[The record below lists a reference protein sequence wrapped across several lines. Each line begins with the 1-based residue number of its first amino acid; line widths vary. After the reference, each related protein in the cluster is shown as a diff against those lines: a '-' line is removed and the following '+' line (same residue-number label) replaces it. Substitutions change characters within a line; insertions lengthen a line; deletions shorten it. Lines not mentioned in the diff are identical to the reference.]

1 MDEKN
6 TNSKQEPNPF
16 DEKPPK
22 KPKGG
27 MKKKLRLTRRTVS
40 ALYLGI
46 AVCMVAVLTV
56 SLVSTNNK
64 INDSIGD
71 INDLSISV
79 PDISISVPD
88 ISRSDNVQTGQNV
101 SGVTDDVVKP
111 VEKDDPAAE
120 PTYCLPAVG
129 SISKGYYSD
138 TLVFSE
144 TMQDYR
150 THSGVDI
157 TTEAGA
163 KVRAYTDGTVS
174 KVTDDPFM
182 GTTVEITHK
191 AGVVSVYKNLSAN
204 PDVAVGDTVKAG
216 DTIGVVGQ
224 TALIEIAEQ
233 PHLHFELWMNGE
245 CINSEKELL
254 PLMS

>member
-6 TNSKQEPNPF
+6 NSKQEPNPF

-22 KPKGG
+22 KPKDG

-64 INDSIGD
+64 IDDSIGD

-88 ISRSDNVQTGQNV
+88 ISRSDEVQTGQNV
-101 SGVTDDVVKP
+101 SGVTDDIVKP
-111 VEKDDPAAE
+111 VEKNDPVTE

-129 SISKGYYSD
+129 NISKGYYSD

-163 KVRAYTDGTVS
+163 KVKAYTDGTVS

-191 AGVVSVYKNLSAN
+191 AGVVSVYKNLSTN

-216 DTIGVVGQ
+216 DTIGIVGQ

>member
-6 TNSKQEPNPF
+6 NNKQEPNPF

-22 KPKGG
+22 KPRGG
-27 MKKKLRLTRRTVS
+27 TKKKLRLTRRTVS

-64 INDSIGD
+64 ISNNLDD

-88 ISRSDNVQTGQNV
+88 ISRSDNVQTGQNA
-101 SGVTDDVVKP
+101 SGVTDEIVKP
-111 VEKDDPAAE
+111 TEKNDPVAE

-129 SISKGYYSD
+129 SISKGFHSD

-163 KVRAYTDGTVS
+163 KVKAYTDGTVS

-191 AGVVSVYKNLSAN
+191 AGVVSVYKNLSAS
-204 PDVAVGDTVKAG
+204 PSVAVGDTVKAG
-216 DTIGVVGQ
+216 DTIGIVGQ
-224 TALIEIAEQ
+224 TALIEIAEK

-245 CINSEKELL
+245 CINSEKELS
-254 PLMS
+254 PLLS